1 MYFVLFNNKIGY
13 ICGVNN
19 LPSDEVYFMLKIKK
33 YAAIDIG
40 SNAVRLLI
48 SNIIEEKG
56 KPVRF
61 KKSSLVRVPIR
72 LGADVFLNEKIS
84 KKNIGRMVDTMT
96 AFNLLMKS
104 HNVVKYKACA
114 TSAMRE
120 AENGKEVS
128 KLILDKSEIK
138 IDIIEGEE
146 EAAIIATTDLNQY
159 IKEDKTYLY
168 IDVGGGSTEFT
179 IFNQGKV
186 VTSKSYKIGTVRL
199 LNDMVKSA
207 TWQDLELWIKQNV
220 KEYSKIDIIGSGGN
234 INKIFKLSG
243 KAIGKP
249 LTYFHLSTFYNKLNS
264 FSYEERITELDLNQ
278 DRADVIIPATR
289 IYLSAMKW
297 SGAKDIYVPKIGL
310 ADGIIKSLYYEK
322 VSSKSLK

>member
-1 MYFVLFNNKIGY
+1 
-13 ICGVNN
+13 
-19 LPSDEVYFMLKIKK
+19 MLRIKK

-61 KKSSLVRVPIR
+61 KKNSLVRVPIR
-72 LGADVFLNEKIS
+72 LGEDVFINQIIS
-84 KKNIGRMVDTMT
+84 KKNSLRLVDTML

-104 HNVVKYKACA
+104 HNVVRYKACA

-120 AENGKEVS
+120 AVNGKKITDLIES
-128 KLILDKSEIK
+128 KSKIT
-138 IDIIEGEE
+138 IDIIDGEA
-146 EAAIIATTDLNQY
+146 EAAIIAATDLQQY
-159 IKEDKTYLY
+159 IKENSTYLY
-168 IDVGGGSTEFT
+168 VDVGGGSTEFT
-179 IFNQGKV
+179 LYHNGKI
-186 VTSKSYKIGTVRL
+186 VTSKSFKIGTVRL
-199 LNDMVKSA
+199 LKDIVSIDVWKE
-207 TWQDLELWIKQNV
+207 LESWIKENV
-220 KEYSKIDIIGSGGN
+220 KDYIKVDIIGSGGN

-243 KAIGKP
+243 KPIGEP
-249 LTYFHLSTFYNKLNS
+249 LTYFYLSTFYNKLNS
-264 FSYEERITELDLNQ
+264 YSYEERITELDLNQ

-310 ADGIIKSLYYEK
+310 ADGIIKSMYFGTI
-322 VSSKSLK
+322 SSKTI